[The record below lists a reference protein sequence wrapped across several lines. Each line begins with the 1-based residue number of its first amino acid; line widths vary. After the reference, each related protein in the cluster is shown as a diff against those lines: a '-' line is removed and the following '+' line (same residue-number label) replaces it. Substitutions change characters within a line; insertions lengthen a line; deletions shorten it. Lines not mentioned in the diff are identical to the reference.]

1 MRVLFNVGRLLTLDV
16 IANLQEWARS
26 MGADPFQ
33 VDTENLCPHLRERI
47 NIKRV
52 GSDAFEIIEKQFS
65 DPKPPQNPISPLKP
79 LPNHIKAAEK
89 PVSLPQIPKEFR
101 FDA

>member
-1 MRVLFNVGRLLTLDV
+1 M
-16 IANLQEWARS
+16 E
-26 MGADPFQ
+26 ADPFQ
-33 VDTENLCPHLRERI
+33 VDTENLCPHLREMI

-65 DPKPPQNPISPLKP
+65 NPKPPQNSISPLKP
-79 LPNHIKAAEK
+79 LPNPIKAVEK
-89 PVSLPQIPKEFR
+89 PVSLRQIPKELR

>member
-1 MRVLFNVGRLLTLDV
+1 
-16 IANLQEWARS
+16 

-33 VDTENLCPHLRERI
+33 LDTENLCPHLKEMI
-47 NIKRV
+47 SIKRV
-52 GSDAFEIIEKQFS
+52 ASDAFEIIEKQFS
-65 DPKPPQNPISPLKP
+65 NPKPPQNPISPLKT
-79 LPNHIKAAEK
+79 LPNPIKAVEK

>member
-1 MRVLFNVGRLLTLDV
+1 
-16 IANLQEWARS
+16 

-33 VDTENLCPHLRERI
+33 LDTEDLCPHLQEMI
-47 NIKRV
+47 SIKRV
-52 GSDAFEIIEKQFS
+52 ASDAFEIIEKQFS
-65 DPKPPQNPISPLKP
+65 NPKPPQNPISPVKP
-79 LPNHIKAAEK
+79 LPNPIKAAEK

>member
-1 MRVLFNVGRLLTLDV
+1 
-16 IANLQEWARS
+16 

-33 VDTENLCPHLRERI
+33 LDTENLCPHLQEMI

-52 GSDAFEIIEKQFS
+52 ASDAFEI
-65 DPKPPQNPISPLKP
+65 KPSQNAINPLQP
-79 LPNHIKAAEK
+79 LLNPNKGAEK
-89 PVSLPQIPKEFR
+89 PISLPKIPNEFR